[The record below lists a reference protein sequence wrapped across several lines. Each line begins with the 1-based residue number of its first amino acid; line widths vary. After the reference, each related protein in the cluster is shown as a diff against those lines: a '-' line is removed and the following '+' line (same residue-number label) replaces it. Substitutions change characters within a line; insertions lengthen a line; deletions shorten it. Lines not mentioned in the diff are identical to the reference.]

1 MMVRFL
7 VALSLLVIFGLIILG
22 WVTGI
27 YNSFVVSRNAVDTS
41 WSQTE
46 TQYQRRLDLI
56 PNLVDATRGY
66 LVHEQKIFADIA
78 EARTRYAGTL
88 GEEKII
94 AQGQLEGALA
104 RLLAIIENYPN
115 IKADQTVRDLM
126 FELAGTE
133 NRINVAR
140 QRFNEETRTYNN
152 LIQVFPNNLF
162 AGSFNFK
169 EKPLYISEQG
179 AVGAP
184 KVNLEISK

>member
-1 MMVRFL
+1 MVRFL